1 MEEEIE
7 LLEIETN
14 DKTLTNIPILK
25 KKFGNDQQTEI
36 NKQQLV
42 NNTNNDVAEELNII
56 MENNTKTIDNIN
68 DVDNLN
74 MINNQNSNQNV
85 TYHLNNTNNPSGQ
98 FTNQSEI
105 NNTIVPNNKDKNKE
119 KKKKAKKK
127 LKKWEKWF
135 IGLNIIMILGFIA
148 LYLGRAIYYYNE
160 FNVIK
165 PNDKL
170 VELLTKENNIAYS
183 GDGLYQK
190 DDLYYYRGKNVNNY
204 VYYSGRLFRIVSID
218 DNVKLISNDIDT
230 TLVWGYESNYQDS
243 YINKWLNNNYYNS
256 LSQGDFEL
264 IKSSLCN
271 NSIDI
276 NNYSCNETIEENVGL
291 LTTEEY
297 IRAMGSDSYLNI
309 NKYWWTL
316 NYDEDNMVYYVN
328 NEGTINNISHSLDT
342 YYSYGVRPVI
352 NLSREITYLKGE
364 GTLDNP
370 YVIKEEGEALLSDNA
385 VGSYLEYSGYLW
397 RISNKTNNYVKLIM
411 NDTLEETIAYN
422 KLNNYL
428 NNDFLKNFNKEEL
441 VKCDYYTDEYS
452 LSNKYDYSINKNK
465 VNNYVGIPSI
475 GDMFIEGN
483 DEYWLYNKA
492 NSSTLLSYKTTS
504 VGSLYGDLM
513 ANVNKVKPMICV
525 KSDLIIK
532 EGLGT
537 INEPLVIGE

>member
-7 LLEIETN
+7 LLELEPN

-25 KKFGNDQQTEI
+25 KKKKVNDGQQNNE
-36 NKQQLV
+36 QQLV
-42 NNTNNDVAEELNII
+42 NKINNDVTEELNILI
-56 MENNTKTIDNIN
+56 ENNVKTTDNIN
-68 DVDNLN
+68 NVGSVNKINTLT
-74 MINNQNSNQNV
+74 NNQNLIYYQNNAND
-85 TYHLNNTNNPSGQ
+85 LSGQ

-105 NNTIVPNNKDKNKE
+105 NNTVDLNNKDKKKEKNKKE
-119 KKKKAKKK
+119 KKR

-135 IGLNIIMILGFIA
+135 IGLNIIMILGFIG

-243 YINKWLNNNYYNS
+243 YVNKWLNNDYYNS
-256 LSQGDFEL
+256 LSQGEFEL

-271 NSIDI
+271 STIDI
-276 NNYSCNETIEENVGL
+276 SNYTCSETIEENVGL

-316 NYDEDNMVYYVN
+316 NYDEDNMIYYVN
-328 NEGTINNISHSLDT
+328 NEGTINNISHSVDT

-352 NLSREITYLKGE
+352 NLSRDITYLKGE
-364 GTLDNP
+364 GTFDNP

-452 LSNKYDYSINKNK
+452 LGNKYDYSINKNK

-475 GDMFIEGN
+475 GDMFIDGN

-492 NSSTLLSYKTTS
+492 NSSTSLSYKTTS

-513 ANVNKVKPMICV
+513 ANENKVKPMICV
-525 KSDLIIK
+525 KNDLIIK